1 MFNIFKMVPLSFVFF
16 ISLAQAHSLLPDL
29 KTATYPLY
37 DNHIDTTTIPGRVLL
52 RFSNGV
58 ANVGKGRMELRG
70 GAISGSTQK
79 VYQRIYTTHGT
90 YFSVF
95 AGTFIYHPT
104 HNHTHFNDFSDYKL
118 REIIDTSGV
127 GSIIART
134 EKVSFC
140 LIDES
145 VYNSSLSGFSSYRRY
160 RSCGTQVQG
169 ISVGWA
175 DVYEY
180 TRDGQWIDVT
190 DVPSGTY
197 WLESTADPLNRLMES
212 NETNNTT
219 RIKVTIDHSLES
231 EESTSVF

>member
-1 MFNIFKMVPLSFVFF
+1 MFKLFRLVTLNFVFF
-16 ISLAQAHSLLPDL
+16 LSLAQAHSLLPDL

-37 DNHIDTTTIPGRVLL
+37 DHYIDSTTIPGRVLL

-58 ANVGKGRMELRG
+58 ANIGKGRMELRG
-70 GAISGSTQK
+70 GAITGDTQK

-90 YFSVF
+90 YYSIL

-104 HNHTHFNDFSDYKL
+104 HYHTHFNDFSDYKL
-118 REIIDTSGV
+118 REITEASGV
-127 GSIIART
+127 GEIIART

-145 VYNSSLSGFSSYRRY
+145 IYNSNLSGFSSYRRY

-169 ISVGWA
+169 ISVGWV
-175 DVYEY
+175 DVYDS

-190 DVPSGTY
+190 DVASGTY
-197 WLESTADPLNRLMES
+197 WLESTADPLNRLKES
-212 NETNNTT
+212 NEYNNTT
-219 RIKVTIDHSLES
+219 RIRVTIDHSAKASGDEGL
-231 EESTSVF
+231 